1 MTVKLKV
8 TLPNIVIKGESVKFA
23 ISKIELFV
31 AIALHWKP
39 LTFVAESSIL
49 DRLACNLDP
58 RSSSKVWLYNY
69 QIDSYLHIPQ

>member
-31 AIALHWKP
+31 AIALH
-39 LTFVAESSIL
+39 
-49 DRLACNLDP
+49 
-58 RSSSKVWLYNY
+58 
-69 QIDSYLHIPQ
+69 